1 MAGGTFTAQ
10 NKVRPGSY
18 FDFLT
23 SGAVGALGA
32 RGIVAIALALSWG
45 ASKTLIEI
53 NAGDNLKTLL
63 GYDVT
68 DSKLLL
74 VNEALKRAKKLLLY
88 RLNAGTKATATLGNL
103 TATAKYGGL
112 RGNDIT
118 VAVTVNID
126 DPAKFDVVTL
136 VDAVQADKQTVSSIS
151 GLVANTW
158 INWSG
163 TGALTTNAGIAL
175 AGGADGVVING
186 DHTDF
191 LTAVEVEDFS
201 TLALTSTDPTLKAF
215 YVSFAKRLR
224 DDEGTKIQVVLENY
238 PDADYEGVISVKNGV
253 ILATGAT
260 LTAAQ
265 AVAWVAGAT
274 ASAQVNTSLTRQA
287 YDGAVDVSPRY
298 TNSQIEA
305 ALLNGE
311 FVFTPNQGRAVVEQ
325 DINTFTSFS
334 PTKDKRFSKNRV
346 VRVLDAINNDLK
358 AINDNYYI
366 GKVDNNADGRNL
378 LKNEY
383 VNYLESLQALNAI
396 QNFNSQT
403 DITIVQGDDADAVY
417 AEYSVQPV
425 DSIEKIYNLVK
436 IK

>member
-23 SGAVGALGA
+23 SGAVGTLGA

-45 ASKTLIEI
+45 PSKTVIEI

-63 GYDVT
+63 GYDIT

-74 VNEALKRAKKLLLY
+74 ANEALKRAKKLLLY

-103 TATAKYGGL
+103 TATAKFGGL
-112 RGNDIT
+112 RGNDIN
-118 VAVTVNID
+118 VAVTVNVD
-126 DPAKFDVVTL
+126 DPAKFDVVTF
-136 VDAVQADKQTVSSIS
+136 VDAVQADKQTVSVIS
-151 GLVANTW
+151 GLVANAW
-158 INWSG
+158 IDWSG

-175 AGGADGVVING
+175 AGGADGTVING
-186 DHTDF
+186 DYTNF
-191 LTAVEVEDFS
+191 LTSIEVEDFS
-201 TLALTSTDPTLKAF
+201 TLALTSTDPTLKAL

-238 PDADYEGVISVKNGV
+238 PAADYEGVISVKNGV

-298 TNSQIEA
+298 TNSQTET

-311 FVFTPNQGRAVVEQ
+311 FVFTPNQGKAVVEQ
-325 DINTFTSFS
+325 DINSFTSFS
-334 PTKDKRFSKNRV
+334 PTKDKRFRKNRV
-346 VRVLDAINNDLK
+346 IRVLDAINNDLK
-358 AINDNYYI
+358 TINDNYYI
-366 GKVDNNADGRNL
+366 GKVDNNVDGRNL

-383 VNYLESLQALNAI
+383 VNYFESLQALNAI
-396 QNFNSQT
+396 ENFNSQK
-403 DITIVQGDDADAVY
+403 DITIVQGDDTDAVY
-417 AEYSVQPV
+417 AEYCVQPV
-425 DSIEKIYNLVK
+425 DSIEKIYNKVL
-436 IK
+436 IR